1 MGPQIALA
9 ASARDWPD
17 SLHRFLMDHGGGRV
31 RSRVMGPEQA
41 IADDFDVILIDD
53 ICSFLTPRLIARL
66 RESGKEVIG
75 VFSPEDGP
83 DAKRRLLECGI
94 TDVIESDASPEEFLT
109 LTSATLAHRSQ
120 PPTSDSRSV
129 EACVIG
135 VTGIAGSGVTEV
147 AIGLARDLAWREPSV
162 LVDLNL
168 DQPAIAQRLD
178 LPLHPNLLTAVDL
191 AHHDQ
196 ARLGEAVQQKEELN
210 VLVGLPPSRAGSGS
224 LPNRDVLALV
234 QDLSTGPF
242 SSVVADL
249 GSDHLSLP
257 TKVLDVVIVVGLAS
271 PVGLTRLIRLVDST
285 PPPDRAEVLAV
296 VNRAP
301 GGSRRA
307 DEMRVELA
315 SALGARPMMM
325 LREDRR
331 VGSASWDGGFVDRGH
346 FEKSISR
353 LGRLIQKTVLT

>member
-1 MGPQIALA
+1 
-9 ASARDWPD
+9 
-17 SLHRFLMDHGGGRV
+17 
-31 RSRVMGPEQA
+31 
-41 IADDFDVILIDD
+41 
-53 ICSFLTPRLIARL
+53 
-66 RESGKEVIG
+66 
-75 VFSPEDGP
+75 
-83 DAKRRLLECGI
+83 
-94 TDVIESDASPEEFLT
+94 
-109 LTSATLAHRSQ
+109 
-120 PPTSDSRSV
+120 
-129 EACVIG
+129 VIG

-196 ARLGEAVQQKEELN
+196 ARPGEAVQQKEELN

-307 DEMRVELA
+307 DEMRVELG

-346 FEKSISR
+346 FEKSISH